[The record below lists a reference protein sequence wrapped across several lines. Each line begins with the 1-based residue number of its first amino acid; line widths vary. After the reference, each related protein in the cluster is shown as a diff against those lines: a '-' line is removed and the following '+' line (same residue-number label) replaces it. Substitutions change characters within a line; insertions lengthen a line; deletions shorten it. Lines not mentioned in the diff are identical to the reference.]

1 MKVPIDSDEKKAG
14 PEKGASD
21 AAQKTDTSGMSE
33 QDMIE
38 AAIRA
43 GEQAAADD
51 LKKDADKL
59 AAERDEY
66 AKKLDAA
73 EEGQKKAE
81 NAAKEA
87 QDKYLRLQA
96 EWQNFRKRTEQER
109 TNERARANERL
120 VEKLLPV
127 LDDMERAI
135 EHAKNTAGE
144 DANLAQFADG
154 IQAVHTKMLGVLGGE
169 GVEVIDPAGEPFDPL
184 THQAVGREENADVYE
199 DTVSQVYQK
208 GYRMGG
214 KVIRSAMVTVTYGG
228 KKRPQEKKD
237 GAAQGSK

>member
-1 MKVPIDSDEKKAG
+1 MKVPIDSDEKKAS

-38 AAIRA
+38 AAIKA

-51 LKKDADKL
+51 LKKDA
-59 AAERDEY
+59 E
-66 AKKLDAA
+66 KLDAA

-81 NAAKEA
+81 DAAKEA

-109 TNERARANERL
+109 EKERARANERL

-228 KKRPQEKKD
+228 KKRPQEKKG

>member
-1 MKVPIDSDEKKAG
+1 MKVPIDSDEKKAS

-38 AAIRA
+38 AAIKA

-81 NAAKEA
+81 DAAKEA
-87 QDKYLRLQA
+87 QDK
-96 EWQNFRKRTEQER
+96 
-109 TNERARANERL
+109 
-120 VEKLLPV
+120 
-127 LDDMERAI
+127 
-135 EHAKNTAGE
+135 
-144 DANLAQFADG
+144 
-154 IQAVHTKMLGVLGGE
+154 
-169 GVEVIDPAGEPFDPL
+169 
-184 THQAVGREENADVYE
+184 
-199 DTVSQVYQK
+199 
-208 GYRMGG
+208 
-214 KVIRSAMVTVTYGG
+214 
-228 KKRPQEKKD
+228 
-237 GAAQGSK
+237 